1 MKKALRMVPG
11 LAFLALLL
19 LTQPGLSQSTEDVK
33 TLKEDVKALKEG
45 QTAIQKDLQEIKK
58 LLAARPAA
66 APAVDRTMDALVT
79 TQGKPFKGDKNAK
92 LTIIEFSEYQC
103 PFCGR
108 HFKDTS
114 PQIEKEYVATGKAK
128 LVFRDFP
135 LESIHKFAFK
145 AAEAAN
151 CAGEQNKFWEMH
163 DRLFTNQADLA
174 PEKLTDYAKAAGL
187 DAAKFQQCLD
197 GGKYAADIRK
207 DIADGQSVGVTGTPT
222 FLVGLTQPNDP
233 KIKVARVLRGAQGY
247 SSFKV
252 ALDSLLE
259 EKEPAK
265 QPAKAAEKQP
275 EKPSR

>member
-1 MKKALRMVPG
+1 M
-11 LAFLALLL
+11 
-19 LTQPGLSQSTEDVK
+19 
-33 TLKEDVKALKEG
+33 
-45 QTAIQKDLQEIKK
+45 
-58 LLAARPAA
+58 
-66 APAVDRTMDALVT
+66 
-79 TQGKPFKGDKNAK
+79 
-92 LTIIEFSEYQC
+92 
-103 PFCGR
+103 
-108 HFKDTS
+108 
-114 PQIEKEYVATGKAK
+114 
-128 LVFRDFP
+128 
-135 LESIHKFAFK
+135 
-145 AAEAAN
+145 
-151 CAGEQNKFWEMH
+151 
-163 DRLFTNQADLA
+163 
-174 PEKLTDYAKAAGL
+174 
-187 DAAKFQQCLD
+187 D